1 MTFKKLRIGLSVA
14 AVFGMAVLVVPVAFT
29 HPSHDR
35 DWKTEFVV
43 LPKVAF
49 AGDSMTIK
57 NIRNFSYAADETVRE
72 ASYYDGTYDL
82 STLTS
87 IWYGISHFSG
97 YGLAHTFLSFGFAGG
112 KYLTISIE
120 ARQEVGESYHP
131 LEGLLRRYEIMYVVA
146 DERDVIG
153 LRTHVRGEKVYLY
166 EINVGK
172 KAATDVFLGMLGNVN
187 EIYRNPR
194 FYNTLTDNCTTN
206 LLKYSRGL
214 SWFDRMFNYRI
225 LLPGYSDELAY
236 ELGIIAN
243 DRPLADVRARA
254 RISPDGFAITD
265 PMFSLKIRQP

>member
-35 DWKTEFVV
+35 DWKTEFAV

-153 LRTHVRGEKVYLY
+153 LRTHVRGEKVYPCLSGCNPHPLY
-166 EINVGK
+166 VGC
-172 KAATDVFLGMLGNVN
+172 AV
-187 EIYRNPR
+187 
-194 FYNTLTDNCTTN
+194 
-206 LLKYSRGL
+206 
-214 SWFDRMFNYRI
+214 
-225 LLPGYSDELAY
+225 
-236 ELGIIAN
+236 
-243 DRPLADVRARA
+243 
-254 RISPDGFAITD
+254 
-265 PMFSLKIRQP
+265 IRQARVSEWKLMF